1 MASSEEADVQA
12 PEPTLDDYRTVVQ
25 PGTIDMLRRLS
36 ERVRG
41 RSLLNVSASR
51 EIGGVA
57 ETLRGLVPLLDEVG
71 VQSTWDTLEDE
82 GGAAAAVTARVHNA
96 LQGSEERLGDD
107 ALDELRTFTRR
118 QAASLDL
125 GADVVLTHDALPAG
139 LVEARP
145 PEGHWVWRCHLDVSH
160 PQRRAWSF
168 LRQIV
173 VKYDAAVFSL
183 PAFAQRLPIPQFMI
197 YPAIDPLSD
206 KNRELSAREVDTT
219 LERLGVPRD
228 KPILLQV
235 ARFDRFKDPLG
246 VIEAYRLVK
255 RQHECRLVL
264 VGGAESDDPEGVELS
279 ADVREAASDDPD
291 LHVLDLPPTARL
303 EVNALQRAA
312 TIVFQKSTRE
322 GFGLGVAEAMWKS
335 KPVIAGFAGGLTAQ
349 VLYNVTGFTVNSV
362 EGAAF
367 RARQLLADPE
377 LCRRLGA
384 AGREH
389 VRENFVITRHL
400 GDMLALMA
408 TLLG

>member
-1 MASSEEADVQA
+1 VASSEEADVRA
-12 PEPTLDDYRTVVQ
+12 PESTLDDYKSVVR

-51 EIGGVA
+51 EVGGVA
-57 ETLRGLVPLLDEVG
+57 ETLRGLVPLLEEVG
-71 VQSTWDTLEDE
+71 VRSTWDTLEDTD
-82 GGAAAAVTARVHNA
+82 GAAAALTARLHNA
-96 LQGSEERLGDD
+96 LQGSEERLPDD
-107 ALDELRTFTRR
+107 ALEELRAFTRR
-118 QAASLDL
+118 QAASFDL
-125 GADVVLTHDALPAG
+125 GADVVVTHDALPAG

-145 PEGHWVWRCHLDVSH
+145 PEGEWVWRCHLDVSH

-168 LRQIV
+168 LRQTV

-183 PAFAQRLPIPQFMI
+183 PAFAQRLPIRQFMI

-206 KNRELSAREVDTT
+206 KNRDLSPHEIDAT

-279 ADVREAASDDPD
+279 ADVREAASHDAD

-377 LCRRLGA
+377 FGRRLGA

-408 TLLG
+408 TLLA

>member
-1 MASSEEADVQA
+1 VASSEEADVQA

-51 EIGGVA
+51 EVGGVA
-57 ETLRGLVPLLDEVG
+57 ETLRGLVPLLDDVG

-82 GGAAAAVTARVHNA
+82 DGAAAALTARIHNA

-107 ALDELRTFTRR
+107 ALDELRAFTRR

-206 KNRELSAREVDTT
+206 KNRELSAREVDAT

-255 RQHECRLVL
+255 RQHDCRLVL
-264 VGGAESDDPEGVELS
+264 VGGAESDDPEGMELS

-291 LHVLDLPPTARL
+291 LHVLDLPPAARL

-312 TIVFQKSTRE
+312 TMVFQKSTRE

-400 GDMLALMA
+400 GDMLALMV

>member
-1 MASSEEADVQA
+1 VASSEERDLEAI
-12 PEPTLDDYRTVVQ
+12 EPTLDDYRTVVR

-51 EIGGVA
+51 EVGGVA
-57 ETLRGLVPLLDEVG
+57 ETLRGLVPLLEEVG
-71 VQSTWDTLEDE
+71 VQSTWDTLGDAD
-82 GGAAAAVTARVHNA
+82 GGAGALAARLHNG
-96 LQGSEERLGDD
+96 LQGSEERLP
-107 ALDELRTFTRR
+107 DELFEELRAFTRR
-118 QAASLDL
+118 QAAGFDL
-125 GADVVLTHDALPAG
+125 GADIVVTHDALAAG

-145 PEGHWVWRCHLDVSH
+145 PEGVWVWRCQLDVSL

-168 LRQIV
+168 LRQTV

-183 PAFAQRLPIPQFMI
+183 PAFAQRLPIRQFII

-206 KNRELSAREVDTT
+206 KNRDLTTREIDSI
-219 LERLGVPRD
+219 LDRLGVPRD

-235 ARFDRFKDPLG
+235 ARFDRFKDPIG

-279 ADVREAASDDPD
+279 EDVREAASHDPD
-291 LHVLDLPPTARL
+291 LHVLDLPPSARV

-349 VLYNVTGFTVNSV
+349 VIYNVTGFTVNSV

-377 LCRRLGA
+377 LGRRLGA

-400 GDMLALMA
+400 GDLLALMA
-408 TLLG
+408 TLLS

>member
-1 MASSEEADVQA
+1 MQ
-12 PEPTLDDYRTVVQ
+12 PTLDDYRPFAS
-25 PGTIDMLRRLS
+25 PGTIDVLRRLA

-41 RSLLNVSASR
+41 RRLVNVSASR
-51 EIGGVA
+51 QVGGVA
-57 ETLRGLVPLLDEVG
+57 EILSGLVPLLEEAG
-71 VQSTWDTLEDE
+71 VESEWQALDGDP
-82 GGAAAAVTARVHNA
+82 AAAVLGARFHTA
-96 LQGSEERLGDD
+96 LQGGEDRLPEEAFEEFRSLLRARVV
-107 ALDELRTFTRR
+107 ALELE
-118 QAASLDL
+118 
-125 GADVVLTHDALPAG
+125 GDVVITHDALPAG

-145 PEGHWVWRCHLDVSH
+145 QEGSWVWRCHLDVSH
-160 PQRRAWSF
+160 PQRRAWTF
-168 LRQIV
+168 LRQLV

-206 KNRELSAREVDTT
+206 KNRDLAPREVEAI

-255 RQHECRLVL
+255 RQHACRLVL
-264 VGGAESDDPEGVELS
+264 VGAAESDDPEGVELS
-279 ADVREAASDDPD
+279 GEVHEAASHDPD
-291 LHVLDLPPTARL
+291 LHVLDLGPRHRL

-312 TIVFQKSTRE
+312 TIVLQKSTRE

-335 KPVIAGFAGGLTAQ
+335 KPVIGGFAGGITAQ
-349 VLYNVTGFTVNSV
+349 IVYGLTGYTVNSV

-377 LCRRLGA
+377 LRERIGA
-384 AGREH
+384 AAREH
-389 VRENFVITRHL
+389 VRQGFLITRHL
-400 GDMLALMA
+400 GDTLGLMA
-408 TLLG
+408 TLLA

>member
-1 MASSEEADVQA
+1 MSETQ
-12 PEPTLDDYRTVVQ
+12 PTLDDYRAVAP
-25 PGTIDMLRRLS
+25 PGTIDFLRRLS

-41 RSLLNVSASR
+41 RHLVDVSASR
-51 EIGGVA
+51 EVGGVA
-57 ETLRGLVPLLDEVG
+57 EILRGLAPLLEEVG
-71 VQSTWDTLEDE
+71 VERRWACLDGEDS
-82 GGAAAAVTARVHNA
+82 AAAAIGARFHAA
-96 LQGSEERLGDD
+96 LQGSEERLPDTFFEEFRALTRAWAATLGLVGDM
-107 ALDELRTFTRR
+107 
-118 QAASLDL
+118 
-125 GADVVLTHDALPAG
+125 VVTHDALPAG
-139 LVEARP
+139 LVETRAQ
-145 PEGHWVWRCHLDVSH
+145 EGAWVWRCHLDVSR
-160 PQRRAWSF
+160 PQRRVWTF
-168 LRQIV
+168 LRQLV

-206 KNRELSAREVDTT
+206 KNRDLEPRQVDAL

-255 RQHECRLVL
+255 RQHDCRLVL
-264 VGGAESDDPEGVELS
+264 VGRAESDDPEGVELS
-279 ADVREAASDDPD
+279 GEVREAASRDPD
-291 LHVLDLPPTARL
+291 LLVLDLGQSHRL

-335 KPVIAGFAGGLTAQ
+335 KPVIGGFAGGITAQ
-349 VLYNVTGFTVNSV
+349 VLYGVTGFTVNSI

-367 RARQLLADPE
+367 RARQLLADPALRE
-377 LCRRLGA
+377 RMGA

-389 VRENFVITRHL
+389 VRQNFLITRHL
-400 GDMLALMA
+400 GDILVLMA
-408 TLLG
+408 TLLS

>member
-1 MASSEEADVQA
+1 MSDVR
-12 PEPTLDDYRTVVQ
+12 PTLEDYRAVA
-25 PGTIDMLRRLS
+25 PAGTIDFLRRLS

-41 RSLLNVSASR
+41 RHLLNVSASH
-51 EIGGVA
+51 EVGGVA
-57 ETLRGLVPLLDEVG
+57 EILSGLVPLLEEAG
-71 VQSTWDTLEDE
+71 VHAAWESLDAD
-82 GGAAAAVTARVHNA
+82 GGAASIAARLHHA
-96 LQGSEERLGDD
+96 LQGGEERLPD
-107 ALDELRTFTRR
+107 AVFEEFRAFTRAR
-118 QAASLDL
+118 AAALEL
-125 GADVVLTHDALPAG
+125 AGDVVVTHDALPAG
-139 LVEARP
+139 VVEVRAP
-145 PEGHWVWRCHLDVSH
+145 DGVWVWRCHLDVSR
-160 PQRRAWSF
+160 PQRRAWTF
-168 LRQIV
+168 LRQFV

-206 KNRELSAREVDTT
+206 KNRDLAEHEVDAI
-219 LERLGVPRD
+219 LQRLAVPRD

-264 VGGAESDDPEGVELS
+264 VGAAESDDPEGVELS
-279 ADVREAASDDPD
+279 AEVREAASQDSD
-291 LHVLDLPPTARL
+291 LHVLDLKPAQRL

-312 TIVFQKSTRE
+312 TIVLQKSTRE

-335 KPVIAGFAGGLTAQ
+335 KPVIGGFAGGITAQ
-349 VLYNVTGFTVNSV
+349 VVYGVTGYTVNSV

-377 LCRRLGA
+377 LRERLGA
-384 AGREH
+384 AAREH
-389 VRENFVITRHL
+389 VRQNFLITRHL
-400 GDMLALMA
+400 GDTLALMA